1 MPPLFPD
8 QGILATSTPRAV
20 GPVDFHQFVCPC
32 SADTSPSHLRVC
44 HIAYHGADLTQTH
57 VQQKRTDVA
66 SLISGAEVEMFFT
79 PIHCSGRT
87 LWRVCRAIL
96 PPLGTVLSPTHIPR
110 RPPTADRWQ
119 GPHKQ
124 SSYLSCQLPGPY
136 AEPSR
141 FNYLGQAAALM
152 GRQRR
157 RWPAGR
163 IDLRLPS

>member
-1 MPPLFPD
+1 M
-8 QGILATSTPRAV
+8 
-20 GPVDFHQFVCPC
+20 GPVDFRQSVCPC
-32 SADTSPSHLRVC
+32 FADISPSHLRVLS
-44 HIAYHGADLTQTH
+44 HRLPWSGPHTNTH
-57 VQQKRTDVA
+57 AWQKPTGVA
-66 SLISGAEVEMFFT
+66 SLISEAEVEMLFT
-79 PIHCSGRT
+79 PIHCSGRA
-87 LWRVCRAIL
+87 LWRVCRAVL

-136 AEPSR
+136 AGPSR